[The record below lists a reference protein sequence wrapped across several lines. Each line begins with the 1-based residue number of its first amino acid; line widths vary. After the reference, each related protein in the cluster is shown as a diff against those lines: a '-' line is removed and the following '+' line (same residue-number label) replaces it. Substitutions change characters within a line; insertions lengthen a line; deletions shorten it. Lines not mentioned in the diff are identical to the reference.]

1 MTRFKKEINSLL
13 KILES
18 RRGCGVKIVGEKKK
32 SPLATQLEREI
43 IKLERSV
50 NYGCSQLSAR
60 GRGGAA
66 ESMLP
71 LFEVALLFCSLMAG
85 VEIQMASR
93 VSYVSCHSLGVY
105 FGVGGAFSNGLS
117 Q

>member
-1 MTRFKKEINSLL
+1 MFGDFRVSEEKNLSFGSLSDKFVAFNCFLGLHVMSFKKEINSLL

-32 SPLATQLEREI
+32 SPLATQSEREI

-60 GRGGAA
+60 GRGRG
-66 ESMLP
+66 S
-71 LFEVALLFCSLMAG
+71 
-85 VEIQMASR
+85 
-93 VSYVSCHSLGVY
+93 GVY
-105 FGVGGAFSNGLS
+105 APSL
-117 Q
+117 